1 MTATSSILRNEDF
14 NNGGGGNRG
23 SERVAQLL
31 EIMWIMHWAYGYI
44 CRLFC

>member
-1 MTATSSILRNEDF
+1 MTATSSILRKEDF
-14 NNGGGGNRG
+14 NNGNGG

-44 CRLFC
+44 YRLSC